1 MGGGLLYMKKDKK
14 IKVELKHNKY
24 LEKLGFDTS
33 SCRVTSVQL
42 TKKRRKQIKEYGFC
56 DIETYNLDML
66 FFQWLYSH
74 LKMYKD
80 LAGKVVDLGWENGIE
95 IRVPSANKDN
105 KEKEV
110 IRCSLLRAINILIDM
125 TEKVLKDMLKGKDID
140 SEECKNICEIWGVI
154 LPYMWW

>member
-1 MGGGLLYMKKDKK
+1 MKKDKK

-24 LEKLGFDTS
+24 LEKLGFDAS
-33 SCRVTSVQL
+33 SYRVTSGQL
-42 TKKRRKQIKEYGFC
+42 TKKRRKQIKKYGFC

-95 IRVPSANKDN
+95 IRVPSANKGN

-110 IRCSLLRAINILIDM
+110 ISCSLLRAINILIDM
-125 TEKVLKDMLKGKDID
+125 TEKVLKGMLNEKDID

>member
-1 MGGGLLYMKKDKK
+1 MKKDKK

-24 LEKLGFDTS
+24 LEKLGFDAS
-33 SCRVTSVQL
+33 SYRVTSGQL
-42 TKKRRKQIKEYGFC
+42 KKKRRKQIKKYGFC

-95 IRVPSANKDN
+95 IRVPSANKGN

-110 IRCSLLRAINILIDM
+110 ISCSLLRAINILIDM
-125 TEKVLKDMLKGKDID
+125 TEKVLKGMLNEKDID

>member
-1 MGGGLLYMKKDKK
+1 
-14 IKVELKHNKY
+14 
-24 LEKLGFDTS
+24 
-33 SCRVTSVQL
+33 
-42 TKKRRKQIKEYGFC
+42 
-56 DIETYNLDML
+56 ML

-95 IRVPSANKDN
+95 IRVPSANKGN

-110 IRCSLLRAINILIDM
+110 ISCSLLRAINILIDM
-125 TEKVLKDMLKGKDID
+125 TEKVLKGMLNEKDID